1 MNIVSAIRGAYGT
14 ALLLAPARVLAVCGA
29 APTEEPPRTV
39 ARVLGARHIAQAIA
53 TNGGR
58 FARLGALVD
67 GLHAASMFALAAA
80 NDDFRRPALIDGSIA
95 TTFALSGLL
104 PARTPR
110 P

>member
-1 MNIVSAIRGAYGT
+1 VNIVSAIRGAYGT
-14 ALLLAPARVLAVCGA
+14 ALLLAPARVLAVYGA

-104 PARTPR
+104 PARPR
-110 P
+110 S

>member
-14 ALLLAPARVLAVCGA
+14 ALLLAPARVLAVYGA

-67 GLHAASMFALAAA
+67 ALHAASMFALI
-80 NDDFRRPALIDGSIA
+80 F
-95 TTFALSGLL
+95 LL
-104 PARTPR
+104 PIHLVRIPTHNNTSAATEW
-110 P
+110 